1 MKTSNRAKRGDPLAT
16 KPQVPGSPLA
26 RKAVSAVCCAL
37 VMAVA
42 AFAGAV
48 AAPTFLHWNA
58 ERASLDCARKSE
70 GTDMAIAECYW
81 QHGLPTPE
89 DI

>member
-1 MKTSNRAKRGDPLAT
+1 MKLNRAKRGDPLALQPT
-16 KPQVPGSPLA
+16 PSGATLP
-26 RKAVSAVCCAL
+26 RKAVSAVCCAII
-37 VMAVA
+37 VAVA

-58 ERASLDCARKSE
+58 ERAALDCARNSE
-70 GTDMAIAECYW
+70 LTDMAIAECYW

>member
-1 MKTSNRAKRGDPLAT
+1 MMARRTERSEETTRNGTA
-16 KPQVPGSPLA
+16 GS
-26 RKAVSAVCCAL
+26 RITSAVCCAL